1 VCSDGREYL
10 ESVFYARGS
19 REKEIIVNALK
30 DGSHYIE
37 DVKTK
42 NSQGLEIISFKI
54 DLGLLF

>member
-1 VCSDGREYL
+1 MCSDGREYL

-30 DGSHYIE
+30 DGSQYIK
-37 DVKTK
+37 DFKIK

-54 DLGLLF
+54 DRSLLF